1 LVTPRR
7 DPHGQDKSR
16 IDTRPFINTIIETVG
31 KMASGVQT
39 FHAAGWKFRDPFKR
53 STIKRH
59 NINFG
64 KKAKI
69 EDLLRTFLVE
79 QRGLPR
85 R

>member
-1 LVTPRR
+1 
-7 DPHGQDKSR
+7 
-16 IDTRPFINTIIETVG
+16 
-31 KMASGVQT
+31 MASGVQT